1 MAHLTKIILT
11 FACILLLTSCLRTR
25 KDIAYDRPG
34 YGNQQPTA
42 KKSQPYNPGGYN
54 IPPSATTAPTYSVPT
69 PAKQEIPVYK
79 APTPGTSSSQQMA
92 RMQITMQ
99 EINSQL
105 RELSGRLEVVEKQVS
120 QNNLNMNSI
129 NVDQKLKNYEIALAN
144 LEAKVNSGNSVNVQN
159 SNIQTTNLNAF
170 GRGESYFKQKDWQ
183 KAISEYQLYREQYP
197 KGKDYSEAT
206 YKIGVCFQELNM
218 KSEAK
223 VFYQEAVS
231 KYPRSKAAKKS
242 KFRLKQL

>member
-1 MAHLTKIILT
+1 MIKLTLTIL
-11 FACILLLTSCLRTR
+11 CVLLLTSCLRTR
-25 KDIAYDRPG
+25 KDIGYNRPG
-34 YGNQQPTA
+34 YDNKQSTA
-42 KKSQPYNPGGYN
+42 KKSQAYNPGGYN
-54 IPPSATTAPTYSVPT
+54 VPTGATTPS
-69 PAKQEIPVYK
+69 YK
-79 APTPGTSSSQQMA
+79 APVTPVITTGGSNTQVA

-99 EINSQL
+99 EINTQL

-144 LEAKVNSGNSVNVQN
+144 LEAKVNSGKVNVNN

-170 GRGESYFKQKDWQ
+170 GRAELSFKQKNWQ
-183 KAISEYQLYREQYP
+183 KAIADYQLYREQYP
-197 KGKDYSEAT
+197 KGKDYGEAT
-206 YKIGVCFQELNM
+206 YKIGVCFQELKM

-231 KYPRSKAAKKS
+231 KFPRSKAAKKS

>member
-1 MAHLTKIILT
+1 MIKLILT
-11 FACILLLTSCLRTR
+11 ILCVLLLTSCLRTR
-25 KDIAYDRPG
+25 KDIGYDRPG
-34 YGNQQPTA
+34 YDNKQSTA
-42 KKSQPYNPGGYN
+42 KKNQPYNPGGYN
-54 IPPSATTAPTYSVPT
+54 VPTGATAPTYKAPVT
-69 PAKQEIPVYK
+69 PAV
-79 APTPGTSSSQQMA
+79 TTGGTNAQVA

-144 LEAKVNSGNSVNVQN
+144 LEAKVNSGSVGSANIKN

-170 GRGESYFKQKDWQ
+170 GRAELSFKQMNWQ
-183 KAISEYQLYREQYP
+183 KSISDYQLYREQYP
-197 KGKDYSEAT
+197 RGADYAEAT

-231 KYPRSKAAKKS
+231 KFPRSKAAKKS